1 MKNILITGQPGSG
14 KTTVIRK
21 LSEIFKEFNAT
32 GFYTADIVEGG
43 VKTGTSVASLFG
55 DSKVFAHINL
65 NSKHVVGKYHIDIKG
80 FEALLDTVF
89 APEKKTG
96 IYFIDE
102 IGKMECQSKKFSKL
116 VVDLLNAKKPVVA
129 SISDKGI
136 GLITDLKKRNDVKV
150 VEVRHD
156 NADVLIKVLTMEIR
170 DILMD

>member
-32 GFYTADIVEGG
+32 GFYTAEILEAG
-43 VKTGTSVASLFG
+43 VRTGFSVASLFG
-55 DSKVFAHINL
+55 DSRVFAHVNL
-65 NSKHVVGKYHIDIKG
+65 NSKHAVGKYHIDIKG
-80 FEALLDTVF
+80 FDALLDTVF
-89 APEKKTG
+89 APEKKTN
-96 IYFIDE
+96 IHFIDE

-116 VVDLLNAKKPVVA
+116 IIDLLNGKKPLIA

-136 GLITDLKKRNDVKV
+136 GLITDIKKRNDVKL

-156 NADVLIKVLTMEIR
+156 NADALIKILTMEIR
-170 DILMD
+170 DLLMD